1 MIAVHLLCAVLI
13 GGLWFWSGSFSDRVK
28 SDFFSLLFR
37 GFRGALLAVA
47 ICTFLAACVSHSG
60 LVLAP
65 DDSRTV
71 MFIFFSMGLSLVFI
85 PVGFLLG
92 VAKGKSH
99 DLAAEFK
106 EGISDFTAQEKA
118 PNPNGDNFQNYQYG
132 DLGSAAGYENPE
144 AARSSEAYRSAD
156 KKS

>member
-1 MIAVHLLCAVLI
+1 MIAVHLLCALFI
-13 GGLWFWSGSFSDRVK
+13 GGLWFWSGTFSDRIK

-47 ICTFLAACVSHSG
+47 VCTFLAACVSHSG

-71 MFIFFSMGLSLVFI
+71 MFIFFAMGLSLVFI

-92 VAKGKSH
+92 VARGKSK

-106 EGISDFTAQEKA
+106 EDISAFTAQEQA
-118 PNPNGDNFQNYQYG
+118 PKPNGDNFQNYRYG
-132 DLGSAAGYENPE
+132 NLGNASGYENPE

-156 KKS
+156 KKT

>member
-1 MIAVHLLCAVLI
+1 MIAVHLLCAVSI
-13 GGLWFWSGSFSDRVK
+13 GGLWFWSGTFSNRIK

-71 MFIFFSMGLSLVFI
+71 MFIFFAMGLSLVFI

-92 VAKGKSH
+92 VAKGKSQ
-99 DLAAEFK
+99 
-106 EGISDFTAQEKA
+106 DFTAELKEDISTFTTHE
-118 PNPNGDNFQNYQYG
+118 PEPKPNGDNFQNYRYG
-132 DLGSAAGYENPE
+132 NLGSASGYENPE

-156 KKS
+156 KKN